1 MNCSNYIIAKAQAVA
16 GAQTHL
22 VANLVGAYRNA
33 AGNYDMA
40 VAKGRKDIAQRSAA
54 ILGRC
59 EAALEQIGR
68 GLIVK
73 RADVSDVLL

>member
-1 MNCSNYIIAKAQAVA
+1 MNCSQYIIARAQAVA
-16 GAQTHL
+16 GAQAHL

-33 AGNYDMA
+33 GDNHALA
-40 VAKGRKDIAQRSAA
+40 LRKGRKDIAQRSAA
-54 ILGRC
+54 IFGRC

-73 RADVSDVLL
+73 RADVSDILI